1 MQSREIDAAVWPQV
15 PETSGRRHLSLF
27 ATTRENQT
35 TSPFLLIAIISVPG
49 TTSTRTFCCCCW
61 SYEFEWPILAAPAA
75 TPAAPSRHQ
84 RQSDQP
90 ASSATISY
98 PPGAGTIPIWALE
111 QRFGQGR
118 NAAAAASTSESFTQ
132 SVPPS
137 ATPDDSNDRN
147 RYSRFFAS
155 IRCTLVR

>member
-1 MQSREIDAAVWPQV
+1 MQSREIDATVWPQV

-27 ATTRENQT
+27 TTTRENQT

-49 TTSTRTFCCCCW
+49 TTSTRTFCCCW
-61 SYEFEWPILAAPAA
+61 SYEFGWPILAAPAA
-75 TPAAPSRHQ
+75 TPTAPSRHQ

-98 PPGAGTIPIWALE
+98 PPGAGTISIWALE
-111 QRFGQGR
+111 QRFGPGR
-118 NAAAAASTSESFTQ
+118 SAAVAASTSESFTQ

-147 RYSRFFAS
+147 RYGSFFTS
-155 IRCTLVR
+155 IRCTFVR